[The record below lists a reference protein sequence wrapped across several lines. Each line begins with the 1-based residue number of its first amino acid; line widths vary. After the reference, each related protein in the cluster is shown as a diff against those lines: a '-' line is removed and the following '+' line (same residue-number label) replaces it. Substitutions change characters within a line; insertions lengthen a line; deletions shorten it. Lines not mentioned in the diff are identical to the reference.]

1 MNTLT
6 INIPD
11 VDTVDFN
18 DPMDVES
25 YVGLMIQAGNEL
37 GAFMPDFRPTAEWIR
52 VRKAAKEMTG
62 RLEALFLSMS
72 SAQKMMCETAYDL
85 AHRLAYYSPADQSIL
100 NRHLLEAFDA
110 RIHGD
115 KTVDEYV
122 LYRSIDRRLF
132 QRDKAFFDKPLVWT
146 SYCLSDWFKS
156 QDKRKSDYDRISQTT
171 ILLDSRLD
179 AFVSGNT
186 EQYKKGLFNRNRRYL
201 DLTYSDVRDLMALDK
216 FLVSSLRYLS
226 GEEADSYRSAI
237 ADALITHPDTNR
249 FYRELLK
256 RRA

>member
-37 GAFMPDFRPTAEWIR
+37 GAFMPDFRPIAEWSR
-52 VRKAAKEMTG
+52 VRKTAREVTG
-62 RLEALFLSMS
+62 RLEALFQSMLP
-72 SAQKMMCETAYDL
+72 AQKMMCETAYDL
-85 AHRLAYYSPADQSIL
+85 AHRLAYYCPADQSIL
-100 NRHLLEAFDA
+100 NKHLLEAFDA

-122 LYRSIDRRLF
+122 LYRCIDRRLF
-132 QRDKAFFDKPLVWT
+132 QRDKAFFDKPLIWT
-146 SYCLSDWFKS
+146 SYCMSDWFKS

-171 ILLDSRLD
+171 ILLDSNLG

-186 EQYKKGLFNRNRRYL
+186 EQYKKELFNRNRRYL
-201 DLTYSDVRDLMALDK
+201 DRIYSDVRDLMALDK

-226 GEEADSYRSAI
+226 GKEADRYRSAI
-237 ADALITHPDTNR
+237 ADALIAHPGTNR